1 MHAPF
6 AGWRRVARAL
16 PLLLLFAGGPSVA
29 AQNVPPPLVT
39 EAEAVRRALDA
50 APELLA
56 AEAGRA
62 AALGATRQADTRPN
76 PTLGFMAENVA
87 GTGAFEGLGGGE
99 YELSVGQRIERGGKR
114 TARRDLGEA
123 RQRVAETEI
132 DQTRQALSLAVR
144 AAYIDAAAAA
154 ARLDLATEQRRLAET
169 LLDTVATR
177 SERGRDSEA
186 ALLRSEALV
195 LEAETAEALAEQ
207 TLAIAK
213 AQLASYWP
221 DGPLAFTVDPTALRQ
236 ARLLA
241 LPTLEAV
248 ASNPD
253 LLRRR
258 ALEREAD
265 AAIALTRANAK
276 VDPTVALGVR
286 RLEGAGGETAAMVSL
301 SVPIPVFDRNA
312 GAIAEARAERRRASA
327 LLRADT
333 LALEREYRA
342 ARGAFETARAEA
354 DAIRT
359 RIIPRAEAALAAA
372 RQGYERG
379 GFTYLEVIEA
389 QRALADLN
397 AQEIG
402 ALTRLRQAEARL
414 LRLTAADPA
423 APDGDH

>member
-1 MHAPF
+1 VAP
-6 AGWRRVARAL
+6 R
-16 PLLLLFAGGPSVA
+16 
-29 AQNVPPPLVT
+29 
-39 EAEAVRRALDA
+39 
-50 APELLA
+50 
-56 AEAGRA
+56 
-62 AALGATRQADTRPN
+62 
-76 PTLGFMAENVA
+76 
-87 GTGAFEGLGGGE
+87 
-99 YELSVGQRIERGGKR
+99 
-114 TARRDLGEA
+114 
-123 RQRVAETEI
+123 
-132 DQTRQALSLAVR
+132 
-144 AAYIDAAAAA
+144 AA

-195 LEAETAEALAEQ
+195 LEAETAEALAGQ